1 MLERKVKAQK
11 LLDNIKRGEMRGSLD
26 DIELKPDE
34 YAEYLARAYK
44 QETFAKPKNVVGLT
58 KDCLCL
64 KWNS

>member
-11 LLDNIKRGEMRGSLD
+11 LLGQHKERVEMRGSLD

-44 QETFAKPKNVVGLT
+44 ARNIRKTEECGRADEKLA
-58 KDCLCL
+58 CA
-64 KWNS
+64 